1 MALVSTHR
9 SLSGEQHGLSP
20 AQDSSRT
27 AGGSWKPLCVSKVS
41 GSRTD
46 TSKHCSFEASI
57 FRQLPAGR
65 SLMASSSD
73 GSRGSRL
80 LRSQAPWA
88 LLCVW
93 RWHTGFRAAHSR
105 QMKRIQE
112 EKSML
117 GMTSSCW
124 REKADV
130 CSYLQSFFL
139 LPAEQA
145 LLLGEHLAGRPTL
158 GLPRQCS
165 ITKCCSEPTEGQLG
179 RGFPR

>member
-1 MALVSTHR
+1 M
-9 SLSGEQHGLSP
+9 
-20 AQDSSRT
+20 
-27 AGGSWKPLCVSKVS
+27 S

-65 SLMASSSD
+65 SQMASSSD
-73 GSRGSRL
+73 SSRGSQL

-93 RWHTGFRAAHSR
+93 RWHTGFRATHTR
-105 QMKRIQE
+105 QMKRIRE

-117 GMTSSCW
+117 GMTSSCCG
-124 REKADV
+124 EKADV

-139 LPAEQA
+139 FPAEQP
-145 LLLGEHLAGRPTL
+145 LLLGEDLAGCPTL
-158 GLPRQCS
+158 GSPRPCS

-179 RGFPR
+179 RGFPRVSLVGTRHLLKCLAQL